1 MDKKVAALGLAA
13 LGGGLALARRLASNG
28 PDHGPAHHSQTEAA
42 YLHAEHRVLIL
53 GASFGGLQ
61 TALALDQRLPAG
73 HNTSILVVNQDNDM
87 LFTPLLW
94 TVADGRANPSDV
106 LVPIRAFQRGRA
118 FHVLHAGIRGIDLD
132 KRVVETT
139 SGPRPYDVLVI
150 ALGSVTALPNLPGLR
165 EHARLFHT
173 TGDAMQMRNHLIDA
187 IEQAHQTGDPEERRA
202 WLTFVVGGGGDTGIE
217 LAATIHDYLETG
229 LLAKYPWLSDTPPH
243 IVVAGR
249 AERLLPMSTPRTSA
263 SVRRVLESS
272 GIEVRTGVSIT
283 GATDQVVQ
291 TDHGDIPACTLFWAA
306 GITAPPVVHDLP
318 VGHARNGALL
328 VDDHLRIPEHPEVY
342 VVGDAAWAFDA
353 ATGNPL
359 PPTAQAAEHE
369 GQYVGRVIAMELAGQ
384 PAPAFRFEPKGHL
397 ALLGKRTGVAEIG
410 PLTFTGLPAWFMWH
424 GYYLLHIPSWRNR
437 LHLLTDWFL
446 AGLTGRDT
454 AQLRLGGEA
463 EELGLPA
470 RKEPAGAG

>member
-1 MDKKVAALGLAA
+1 MNKKVALGLVA
-13 LGGGLALARRLASNG
+13 LGGGLVLARRLASNG
-28 PDHGPAHHSQTEAA
+28 PLDAPAHHSQTEEA

-61 TALALDQRLPAG
+61 TALALDRRLPPG

-94 TVADGRANPSDV
+94 TVADGRAAASDV

-118 FHVLHAGIRGIDLD
+118 FHVLHAGVIGIDLD

-173 TGDAMQMRNHLIDA
+173 TGDALQMRNHLIDA
-187 IEQAHQTGDPEERRA
+187 IEQAHQTEDPDERRA

-243 IVVAGR
+243 IVIAGR
-249 AERLLPMSTPRTSA
+249 ADRLLPMSTPRTSA

-272 GIEVRTGVSIT
+272 GIEVRTGVSVT
-283 GATDQVVQ
+283 GATDRVVQ
-291 TDHGDIPACTLFWAA
+291 TDQGDIPARTLFWAA

-318 VGHARNGALL
+318 VDHARNGALL
-328 VDDHLRIPEHPEVY
+328 VDDHLRIPQHPEVY
-342 VVGDAAWAFDA
+342 VVGDAAWAYDS
-353 ATGNPL
+353 ATGNPI

-369 GQYVGRVIAMELAGQ
+369 GQYVGRAIAAELAGQ
-384 PAPAFRFEPKGHL
+384 PAPPFRFEPKGHL

-463 EELGLPA
+463 EELVLPA